1 MNTSTLCELQCSDFE
16 ECGTGTS
23 GFWGRTLP
31 LCVNI
36 SAHFWKCGTTLCE
49 LQCSDFWGC
58 GTGTSNFWGGTLFLC
73 VNFSTQILGNVG
85 QEPPISEEVHFLSVW
100 TSVLRFWGMWDR
112 NLRFLRRY
120 TSSLCELQYSD
131 FGECGT
137 GTSDFWDPECTVPPC
152 GGLNLSSAHPKQVPW
167 DVAISGACLPCPP
180 PFLLHLVTL
189 A

>member
-36 SAHFWKCGTTLCE
+36 SAQIFGNVEPH
-49 LQCSDFWGC
+49 
-58 GTGTSNFWGGTLFLC
+58 C
-73 VNFSTQILGNVG
+73 VNFSAQTFGDVG
-85 QEPPISEEVHFLSVW
+85 QEPPISEEVHFFSVW

-131 FGECGT
+131 FWERGT